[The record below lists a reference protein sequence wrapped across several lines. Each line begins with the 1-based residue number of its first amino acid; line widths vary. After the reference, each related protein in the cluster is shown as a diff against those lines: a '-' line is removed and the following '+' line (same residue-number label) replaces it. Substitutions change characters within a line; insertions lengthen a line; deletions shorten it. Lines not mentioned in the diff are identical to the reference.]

1 MVLLASTH
9 KPENLD
15 KFCMPVREYSSISD
29 NRGKENGMACPVPIR
44 LQLHGWYYGPSVTNT
59 SEQGLHIL
67 QFIKILV

>member
-44 LQLHGWYYGPSVTNT
+44 LQLHG
-59 SEQGLHIL
+59 
-67 QFIKILV
+67 